1 MTTNIL
7 SAEPSVCQAFSTAS
21 CGAADS
27 RSSLT
32 TPKVSIVIPVYNGE
46 AYIQAAL
53 DSVFAQ
59 TFGDYEIIVV
69 DDGSTDATMAILEA
83 YGDRLQIV
91 RQKNG
96 GHASA
101 RNAATK
107 IARGEWIAMLDADDL
122 WHPQKLEQQL
132 TTAGDADVV
141 YTAARNFED
150 SKRVDD
156 VTFRDGECP
165 RGDIFE
171 DLIIDNFIT
180 HSSVLI
186 RKSALVAI
194 GGYDETLK
202 TTCDWDLWLRMSAAG
217 SKFAGLQHPLT
228 EYRWRATSNSKN
240 HDRTCR
246 DRLNVLQHALDTPR
260 GHQVSVLQRRKA
272 IARVWQTSAWFVAE
286 KDDRTA
292 LNWYLHSI
300 IYRPYSIRG
309 WKEVTRCLL
318 HLCGISR
325 QKLRSAFSRAVQG

>member
-7 SAEPSVCQAFSTAS
+7 SAKPSVCQASTANS
-21 CGAADS
+21 AFTDS
-27 RSSLT
+27 KSTLSAPT
-32 TPKVSIVIPVYNGE
+32 VSIIIPVYNGE
-46 AYIQAAL
+46 AFIQAAL
-53 DSVFAQ
+53 DTVFAQ
-59 TFGDYEIIVV
+59 TFNDYEIIVV

-101 RNAATK
+101 RNAATN

-122 WHPQKLEQQL
+122 WHPNKLEQQL
-132 TTAGDADVV
+132 ATAGDADVV
-141 YTAARNFED
+141 YTAALNFED

-186 RKSALVAI
+186 RKSALVAV

-217 SKFAGLQHPLT
+217 SRFAGLQQPLT

-240 HDRTCR
+240 HDRTCQ
-246 DRLNVLQHALDTPR
+246 DRLNVLQKALDTPR

-325 QKLRSAFSRAVQG
+325 QKLRSAFGREVQG